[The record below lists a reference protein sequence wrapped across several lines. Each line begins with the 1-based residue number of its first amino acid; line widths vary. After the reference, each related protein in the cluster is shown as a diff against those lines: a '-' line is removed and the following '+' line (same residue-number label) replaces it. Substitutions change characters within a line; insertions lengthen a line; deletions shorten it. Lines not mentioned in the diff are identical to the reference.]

1 MTSVPTP
8 SLGKRL
14 AAEALGS
21 LLLAC
26 AVIGSGIMAERLAAG
41 NAGVAL
47 IGNTLATVTLL
58 GVLIYTLSPI
68 SGAHFNPVVSLVM
81 CLRRALSARDFV
93 AYTLTQILAM
103 LIGAML
109 AHAMFGLALVQ
120 TSGHV
125 RSTVGEGIGECVATF
140 VLLFTLLG
148 TVRRNADHAA
158 LIVPAAIAAGYWFT
172 SSTSFANPAITI
184 ARSITDSFS
193 GIAPDSI
200 GLFVVAQIVGAGLA
214 TWVASTLWRCPKSD

>member
-1 MTSVPTP
+1 MMQPP
-8 SLGKRL
+8 LGKRL

-26 AVIGSGIMAERLAAG
+26 VVIGSGIMAERLAAG

-68 SGAHFNPVVSLVM
+68 SGAHFNPAVSLVM
-81 CLRRALSARDFV
+81 CLRRELSPRDFI
-93 AYTLTQILAM
+93 AYTFTQIVAM
-103 LIGAML
+103 VIGAML

-120 TSGHV
+120 TSTHV
-125 RSTVGEGIGECVATF
+125 RSTIGELVATF
-140 VLLFTLLG
+140 VLLFTILR
-148 TVRRNADHAA
+148 TVRRNADLTA
-158 LIVPAAIAAGYWFT
+158 LSVPAAITAGYWFT

-193 GIAPDSI
+193 GIAPTSIVLFATAQCAGALLAWIIVPALFDADS
-200 GLFVVAQIVGAGLA
+200 Q
-214 TWVASTLWRCPKSD
+214 

>member
-1 MTSVPTP
+1 MAAPAT

-26 AVIGSGIMAERLAAG
+26 VVIGSGIMAERLAAG

-58 GVLIYTLSPI
+58 GVLIYTLAPI

-81 CLRRALSARDFV
+81 MLRGELSLRDFI
-93 AYTLTQILAM
+93 AYTLTQIISMLA
-103 LIGAML
+103 GAML
-109 AHAMFGLALVQ
+109 AHAMFGLALLQ
-120 TSGHV
+120 TSTHV
-125 RSTVGEGIGECVATF
+125 RSTVGEGIGEFVATF
-140 VLLFTLLG
+140 VLLFSILG
-148 TVRRNADHAA
+148 TIRRNPDLTA
-158 LIVPAAIAAGYWFT
+158 LTVPAAITAGYWFT

-193 GIAPDSI
+193 GIAPASI
-200 GLFVVAQIVGAGLA
+200 GLFVIAQCVGALLA
-214 TWVASTLWRCPKSD
+214 WVVARAFWSADSA

>member
-1 MTSVPTP
+1 MSSPP
-8 SLGKRL
+8 ASLGKRL

-26 AVIGSGIMAERLAAG
+26 TVIGSGIMAERLAAG
-41 NAGVAL
+41 NAAVAL

-81 CLRRALSARDFV
+81 CLRRELSPRDFV
-93 AYTLTQILAM
+93 AYTLTQIVVMLA
-103 LIGAML
+103 GAML
-109 AHAMFGLALVQ
+109 AHVMFGLALVQ
-120 TSGHV
+120 TSTHV
-125 RSTVGEGIGECVATF
+125 RSSVGEGIGECVATF
-140 VLLFTLLG
+140 VLLFTILG
-148 TVRRNADHAA
+148 TARRNPDLTA
-158 LIVPAAIAAGYWFT
+158 LTVPAAIAAGYWFT

-193 GIAPDSI
+193 GIAPESI
-200 GLFVVAQIVGAGLA
+200 ELFAVAQCVGAGLA
-214 TWVASTLWRCPKSD
+214 ALVAGTLWRADSSN